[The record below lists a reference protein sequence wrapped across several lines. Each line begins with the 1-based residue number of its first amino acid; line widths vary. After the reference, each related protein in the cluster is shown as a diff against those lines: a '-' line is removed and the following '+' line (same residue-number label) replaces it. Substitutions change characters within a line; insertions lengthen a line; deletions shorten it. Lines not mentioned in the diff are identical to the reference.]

1 MAEKTVIILAAN
13 ILMRAASGRKLV
25 VDLNTSKGGG
35 AKSAVAGGSAA
46 VASFSKTAW
55 TCSVEAVCEYSRLVF
70 DLFPH
75 QCQVGHNCSCSSLRD
90 TSTCPAAHLVGMLG
104 GVRPSSVQCRQLVA

>member
-1 MAEKTVIILAAN
+1 MHPPFCYKMAEKTVIILAAN
-13 ILMRAASGRKLV
+13 VLMRAASGRMLM

-35 AKSAVAGGSAA
+35 GGKGVATGGSTA

-75 QCQVGHNCSCSSLRD
+75 QCQVGRTRSSR
-90 TSTCPAAHLVGMLG
+90 TS
-104 GVRPSSVQCRQLVA
+104 

>member
-1 MAEKTVIILAAN
+1 MVEKTVIILAAN
-13 ILMRAASGRKLV
+13 VLMRASSGRMLM
-25 VDLNTSKGGG
+25 VDLNTSKGGLP
-35 AKSAVAGGSAA
+35 KSAAAGGSTG

-75 QCQVGHNCSCSSLRD
+75 QCQVWPARDALSVREILLHLLRPD
-90 TSTCPAAHLVGMLG
+90 L
-104 GVRPSSVQCRQLVA
+104 